1 MVHILNDLNPSQQ
14 EAVKHQ
20 EGPLLILAGAG
31 SGKTRALTYRAAY
44 LIQERG
50 IPPENILL
58 LTFTNKAAGEMKE
71 RIRKLLITNHPSF
84 AKASAGRQSPV
95 TNLPFAGTFHSF
107 CARLLRQEGKAIGL
121 STNYLIYDETDQ
133 RETIKRALEK
143 LDIPQKDFNPRS
155 VLNAISQVKNELI
168 PALEYPQYAK
178 GPYQT
183 TVARIYLTYQ
193 RFLKDAQALDFDD
206 LLMETVRLLKKED
219 VVLKKYQHRYQYILV
234 DEWQDTNHAQ
244 YVLTKLLAKKW
255 RNLNVVGDAS
265 QSIYGWRGADYRNL
279 IRLQEDFP
287 EIKIINLERNY
298 RSTQTILDAANEV
311 IKHNHSHP
319 ILKLWTKNPQ
329 GEKISFYQA
338 QSEKDEADFIIRAI
352 QEHLLKSKQK
362 NLNQFAVLY
371 RTNAQSR
378 VIEEQLLHTGIP
390 YTLVGGVRFY
400 DRKETKDVLAHLR
413 LLINPQDKVSH
424 QRVEKLGKRR
434 FKKFIELAKKLKGEE
449 IEKLTTS
456 EIMDETFETTGYLEL
471 YDPERE
477 EDLMRLENIKELK
490 SVAAEFPQ
498 LIDFLE
504 NVALVQ
510 QEYLP
515 AEVGLSKEKKNNAV
529 TLMTAHAAKGL
540 EFPFVF
546 MVGMEEGLFP
556 HSRSLLDQ
564 SEIEEERRLC
574 YVGMTRAK
582 QKLFLSSATRR
593 LYFGQRSINMV
604 SRFLSE
610 IPLHLFESSPSLPNF
625 ATIGDNDCP

>member
-1 MVHILNDLNPSQQ
+1 MAHILNDLNPSQQ

-20 EGPLLILAGAG
+20 EGPLLVLAGAG

-50 IPPENILL
+50 ISPENILL

-71 RIRKLLITNHPSF
+71 RIRKLLITNN
-84 AKASAGRQSPV
+84 KLLI

-121 STNYLIYDETDQ
+121 SANYLIYDETDQ

-400 DRKETKDVLAHLR
+400 DRKETKDALAYLR

-515 AEVGLSKEKKNNAV
+515 AGVGLSKEKKNNAV

-625 ATIGDNDCP
+625 ATIGDNDYP

>member
-1 MVHILNDLNPSQQ
+1 MAHILNDLNPSQQ

-20 EGPLLILAGAG
+20 EGPLLVLAGAG

-50 IPPENILL
+50 ISPENILL

-71 RIRKLLITNHPSF
+71 RIRKLLITNN
-84 AKASAGRQSPV
+84 KLLI

-121 STNYLIYDETDQ
+121 SANYLIYDETDQ

-400 DRKETKDVLAHLR
+400 DRKETKDVLAYLR

-515 AEVGLSKEKKNNAV
+515 AGVGLSKEKKNNAV

-625 ATIGDNDCP
+625 ATIGDNDYP

>member
-1 MVHILNDLNPSQQ
+1 VVHILNDLNPSQQ

-20 EGPLLILAGAG
+20 EGPLLVLAGAG

-50 IPPENILL
+50 ISPENILL

-71 RIRKLLITNHPSF
+71 RIRKLLATNHPPPITS
-84 AKASAGRQSPV
+84 
-95 TNLPFAGTFHSF
+95 LPFAGTFHSF

-143 LDIPQKDFNPRS
+143 LDIPQKDFNPLS

-329 GEKISFYQA
+329 GEKIGFYQA

-352 QEHLLKSKQK
+352 KEHLFRSKQK
-362 NLNQFAVLY
+362 TLNQFAVLY

-378 VIEEQLLHTGIP
+378 VIEEQLLHASIP
-390 YTLVGGVRFY
+390 YALVGGVRFY
-400 DRKETKDVLAHLR
+400 DRKEIKDVLAYLR
-413 LLINPQDKVSH
+413 LLINPKDEVSR

-434 FKKFIELAKKLKGEE
+434 FKKFIELAKKLKGKE

-490 SVAAEFPQ
+490 SVATEFPR
-498 LIDFLE
+498 LINFLE

-515 AEVGLSKEKKNNAV
+515 AGVGLSKEKKNNAV

-546 MVGMEEGLFP
+546 MVGMEEGIFP
-556 HSRSLLDQ
+556 HSRALLD
-564 SEIEEERRLC
+564 SSGIEEERRLC

-582 QKLFLSSATRR
+582 QKLFLSSTTRR

-610 IPLHLFESSPSLPNF
+610 IPLHLFESSRSLPNF
-625 ATIGDNDCP
+625 ATIGDNDYP